1 MARGLRRKEA
11 LLLRFVREWI
21 GFPSP
26 EGGGRRRRGRW
37 ARLALGCA
45 VAAVFVWLFARA
57 VDADALR
64 RAFANLSAGA
74 AGAALALLAAGHAMR
89 VVRWWWMLRALEPGL
104 PLAAC
109 IRPFLAG
116 MAVNNVAP
124 LRAGDALRVVA
135 FRRQLRSPAARV
147 LGTLIVERALDT
159 AAMAALFFL
168 CLSGLPEGALPPGA
182 AAAAGWLAAAAAALL
197 AAGFLFAAPRRAGV
211 PRLVARLGG
220 RWRAAAA
227 RLAEALGVVRS
238 APRLFALSLFSAAI
252 WGCDGAA
259 IVVLAAALAPG
270 AAPAGPWLSLSAGA
284 LATAIPSGPGYV
296 GTFDYFTALGLSAHG
311 AAPAAAAAVA
321 LTLHALW
328 IPFTAAGL
336 LCLAPFARAGRGGAE

>member
-1 MARGLRRKEA
+1 MSGEDPPPPR
-11 LLLRFVREWI
+11 
-21 GFPSP
+21 
-26 EGGGRRRRGRW
+26 GRRRVRW

-45 VAAVFVWLFARA
+45 VAAVFVWLFART

-74 AGAALALLAAGHAMR
+74 AGAALAFMAAGHAVR
-89 VVRWWWMLRALEPGL
+89 IVRWWWMLRALEPGL

-116 MAVNNVAP
+116 MAINNVAP

-135 FRRQLRSPAARV
+135 FRRQLRSPGARV

-197 AAGFLFAAPRRAGV
+197 AAGFLFAAPLRAGL
-211 PRLVARLGG
+211 PRLLSRLGG
-220 RWRAAAA
+220 RWRAAALRHGA

-311 AAPAAAAAVA
+311 AAPAAAAAAA
-321 LTLHALW
+321 LTVHALW

-336 LCLAPFARAGRGGAE
+336 LCLAPLARAGRGGAE